1 MRVGRHPTCGQ
12 PRSGALT
19 PSPSRAVAGFGLYSR
34 GCSRLVLTA
43 VAAAALLLPGSAV
56 AGDGT
61 TTVEPFPAD
70 FTMSW
75 ETCPN
80 LPEGTAIT
88 GTGTGRSVTTTKTDR
103 RGITTVFNSTIAPGR
118 ATDQD
123 NNSYRFLYS
132 NQFRVSNTTA
142 DPDTYT
148 GIMVDLFLL
157 HGDGPARLRNG
168 FLARITTDL
177 ENFAFDPIFAFGDPI
192 DFETGAAICDP
203 L

>member
-1 MRVGRHPTCGQ
+1 L
-12 PRSGALT
+12 AL
-19 PSPSRAVAGFGLYSR
+19 PEEVLELK
-34 GCSRLVLTA
+34 RLVLIA
-43 VAAAALLLPGSAV
+43 VAAAVLLLPGSAV
-56 AGDGT
+56 AGGGT

-80 LPEGTAIT
+80 LREGTTIT
-88 GTGTGRSVTTTKTDR
+88 GTGTGKSVTITKTDR
-103 RGITTVFNSTIAPGR
+103 RGITTVFNSSIAPGR

-123 NNSYRFLYS
+123 GNRYRFLYS

-142 DPDTYT
+142 NPDLYS

-157 HGDGPARLRNG
+157 QGDGPARLRNG
-168 FLARITTDL
+168 FVARITTDL
-177 ENFAFDPIFAFGDPI
+177 GELFLFDPIHAFGDPI

>member
-1 MRVGRHPTCGQ
+1 MD
-12 PRSGALT
+12 
-19 PSPSRAVAGFGLYSR
+19 SRAAARRRFAIRAPPGWLLPEEVLQLK
-34 GCSRLVLTA
+34 RLVLTA
-43 VAAAALLLPGSAV
+43 TAAAALLLPGSAV
-56 AGDGT
+56 AGEVT
-61 TTVEPFPAD
+61 KTVEPFPAD
-70 FTMSW
+70 FTLSSQ
-75 ETCPN
+75 TCPN
-80 LPEGTAIT
+80 LPEGTTIV
-88 GTGTGRSVTTTKTDR
+88 GTGTGRSVTITKTDR

-123 NNSYRFLYS
+123 GNRYRFFYS

-157 HGDGPARLRNG
+157 RGGPAKLRNG
-168 FLARITTDL
+168 FLARITTDF
-177 ENFAFDPIFAFGDPI
+177 ENFAYDPIFAFGDPI